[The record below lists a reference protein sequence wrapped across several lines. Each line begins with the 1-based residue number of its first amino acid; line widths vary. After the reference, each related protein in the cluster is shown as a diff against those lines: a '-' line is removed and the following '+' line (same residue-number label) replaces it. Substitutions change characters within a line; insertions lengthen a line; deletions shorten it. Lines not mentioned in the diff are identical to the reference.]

1 MPIYFCREKINAKNM
16 ASLTTFLVIGTLVG
30 TALIVMIQR
39 ANYRRIIKKKNEGI
53 IKQIYEQ
60 NQLQKKMEDL
70 EVEKQVMERML
81 QKKIEAVVFL
91 EEKRKEDNPDNNFNQ
106 YNNDKN

>member
-1 MPIYFCREKINAKNM
+1 LSHGFSFVALPLPRKTSMLKNM
-16 ASLTTFLVIGTLVG
+16 TSLTTFLIIGTLVAAV
-30 TALIVMIQR
+30 TIVTIQQAR
-39 ANYRRIIKKKNEGI
+39 YRRIIKKKNEGI

-81 QKKIEAVVFL
+81 QKKL
-91 EEKRKEDNPDNNFNQ
+91 EN
-106 YNNDKN
+106 